1 VVVDLIGFGIVVP
14 VLPFLV
20 KEQGASATQLGVI
33 GMGYA
38 AAQFVCAPLWGRLSD
53 RIGRRHVLLLTIAG
67 TAASL
72 AALGFA
78 TTVPAIL
85 AARVAAGAF
94 AANLG
99 VASAYI
105 ADVTD
110 ESERTRWMGLLGA
123 SFGVGFV
130 IGPAIGSLLG
140 PISHALPMFVA
151 AGLAV
156 ANWVQALVWLREP
169 PAHASAGSA
178 RPGPA
183 RARRWVALRDPLVR
197 RLCAANLVFA
207 LAVTQLETIFQYF
220 MNDRFG
226 WDLREVGFL
235 LVGMAVL
242 MGAVQ
247 GGAMRPLS
255 ARFSE
260 RALVL
265 GGSALLALAFFAL
278 PALPGVGLLIVG
290 LALAAIGRGVAQ
302 PALLSLASLAAPAG
316 ERGAVMGAFQA
327 AASLARVIGPLAAG
341 VLYDRAQGTPFLLA
355 GALVLGVVG
364 LGRGLPERVEP
375 PDPVG
380 EPRLV

>member
-1 VVVDLIGFGIVVP
+1 MVVDLIGFGIVMP

-20 KEQGASATQLGVI
+20 KEQGASATQLGLI

-53 RIGRRHVLLLTIAG
+53 RIGRRRVMLVTIAG

-78 TTVPAIL
+78 TSLPAIL

-130 IGPAIGSLLG
+130 LGPAIGSLLAPAG
-140 PISHALPMFVA
+140 YALPMFVA
-151 AGLAV
+151 AGLAA

-169 PAHASAGSA
+169 AAQAPAGPA

-183 RARRWVALRDPLVR
+183 RAHRWAALRDPLVR

-226 WDLREVGFL
+226 WQVREVGLL
-235 LVGMAVL
+235 LVAMALL

-247 GGAMRPLS
+247 GGAMKPLS
-255 ARFSE
+255 ARFPE
-260 RALVL
+260 RALVV

-278 PALPGVGLLIVG
+278 PALPSVGLLAV
-290 LALAAIGRGVAQ
+290 ALAVAAVGRGVAQ
-302 PALLSLASLAAPAG
+302 PALMSLASLAAPAG
-316 ERGAVMGAFQA
+316 GRGAVMGAFQS

-341 VLYDRAQGTPFLLA
+341 VLYDRAVAGPFVLA
-355 GALVLGVVG
+355 GALLLGVVW
-364 LGRGLPERVEP
+364 LGRGLPGRVAP
-375 PDPVG
+375 PDAVG

>member
-1 VVVDLIGFGIVVP
+1 MIVDLIGFGIVMP

-20 KEQGASATQLGVI
+20 KEQGASATELGVI
-33 GMGYA
+33 AMGYA
-38 AAQFVCAPLWGRLSD
+38 AAQFLCAPLWGRLSD
-53 RIGRRHVLLLTIAG
+53 RVGRRPVMLATIAG

-78 TTVPAIL
+78 TSLPWIL

-110 ESERTRWMGLLGA
+110 EAERTRWMGLLGA

-140 PISHALPMFVA
+140 PYGHHVPMFAA

-156 ANWVQALVWLREP
+156 ANWLHALVSLREP
-169 PAHASAGSA
+169 PARAVTAGA
-178 RPGPA
+178 V
-183 RARRWVALRDPLVR
+183 RAGRLGVLRDPAVR

-226 WDLREVGFL
+226 WEVREVGFL
-235 LVGMAVL
+235 LVGMAVV
-242 MGAVQ
+242 MGGVQ
-247 GGAMRPLS
+247 GGAMKALS
-255 ARFSE
+255 ARFPE
-260 RALVL
+260 RSLFA
-265 GGSALLALAFFAL
+265 GGSALLAAAFFAL
-278 PALPGVGLLIVG
+278 PAMPGVGLLA
-290 LALAAIGRGVAQ
+290 LALAGAAIGRGVAQ
-302 PALLSLASLAAPAG
+302 PALMSLASLAAPAG
-316 ERGAVMGAFQA
+316 ERGAVMGAFQS

-341 VLYDRAQGTPFLLA
+341 LLYDRTLAGPFLLA
-355 GALVLGVVG
+355 GALLLGVVWM
-364 LGRGLPERVEP
+364 GRRLPAREP
-375 PDPVG
+375 EAGPVA